1 MITHRFTLFALAA
14 RSDRPRTAWRK
25 SSLIVMA
32 LLCIAIAPAFGQL
45 AGTATIFATPNGP
58 NFNYTISLTNTGT
71 MNIGTFWFAWTPPG
85 MPTEYDFL
93 PSAPFS
99 ISQPTG
105 WLGPASPG
113 FPGYS
118 IEYYNS
124 TGSLIAPKRNCHVS
138 VYQPRQPYDAS
149 RFYIR
154 ISEDHFVYLLGQ
166 SRGRAHSQGRSC
178 FCARALDLRAAGS
191 RLCGAARPAPSQAG
205 NLTSNSTTVAAS
217 RMS

>member
-1 MITHRFTLFALAA
+1 MKITNAVTPSLPDAA
-14 RSDRPRTAWRK
+14 PRSDRPRTAWRK

-32 LLCIAIAPAFGQL
+32 LLCIAIAPAFGQGQL

-71 MNIGTFWFAWTPPG
+71 LNIGTFWFAWTPPG

-93 PSAPFS
+93 PSEPFS

-105 WLGPASPG
+105 WLGPASFG

-124 TGSLIAPKRNCHVS
+124 TGSLIAPGQTATFGFTS
-138 VYQPRQPYDAS
+138 PDSPTTLQGSAFGFPRTTSFIYSGNPEVGSTARVDPV
-149 RFYIR
+149 
-154 ISEDHFVYLLGQ
+154 FVPEPSTYALL
-166 SRGRAHSQGRSC
+166 
-178 FCARALDLRAAGS
+178 AAG
-191 RLCGAARPAPSQAG
+191 CAG
-205 NLTSNSTTVAAS
+205 LLALRRRKQVT
-217 RMS
+217 